1 MELNSEVFRHG
12 RALWPQHPAN
22 HQSLMMAF
30 IINDGPTLHKPLS
43 AHAVMVPNNQM
54 AVAGEVSGADWTW
67 KYHGSAMKQQLC

>member
-1 MELNSEVFRHG
+1 
-12 RALWPQHPAN
+12 
-22 HQSLMMAF
+22 MMAF